1 MQFVDCWMCVWPGLP
16 WIWLQG
22 QIRGLLTALSFA
34 LLLNLAL
41 VTTFVWP
48 EWLPFLPRS
57 AFWIG
62 LLGFWSV
69 SAWNSHRYLKAQARL
84 PKSRPLSAV
93 AETTPARTEEKE
105 REQADRLLEQAVQR
119 YLQRQW
125 PEAESGLRQIA
136 DGAGA
141 DDAKL
146 FARLTLAALYR
157 RTGRP
162 DLSYQELDHLA
173 GMPGNGKW
181 EYEVQRERSRLNL
194 PAGDA
199 VHGLE

>member
-1 MQFVDCWMCVWPGLP
+1 MQFFDCWMYVWPGLP
-16 WIWLQG
+16 WIWLRG
-22 QIRGLLTALSFA
+22 QFRGLLTAALFA
-34 LLLNLAL
+34 VLLNLAL

-62 LLGFWSV
+62 LFGFWSV
-69 SAWNSHRYLKAQARL
+69 SAWNSHRWLKAHARL
-84 PKSRPLSAV
+84 PKNRPSH
-93 AETTPARTEEKE
+93 AEQEPLRADAE
-105 REQADRLLEQAVQR
+105 RGILLERAVQL
-119 YLQRQW
+119 YLQRRW
-125 PEAESGLRQIA
+125 PDAESGLRRIVE
-136 DGAGA
+136 GAGT
-141 DDAKL
+141 DDAKM

-162 DLSYQELDHLA
+162 ELAFQELDHLA

-181 EYEVQRERSRLNL
+181 VYEVQRERSRLSL

-199 VHGLE
+199 VD